1 MTLYCAVLLRA
12 GRHLIKRLKKS
23 ILLLEVL
30 HLAVLC
36 CYVLEGILLVVQEVK
51 RCREGGDDLA
61 VAA

>member
-1 MTLYCAVLLRA
+1 MTLFCAVLLHA
-12 GRHLIKRLKKS
+12 GRHFSKGLEEN